1 MHRRLNGHTPMNKK
15 TKAPSG
21 SSTRVVPALL
31 LAGLSAAAQATETP
45 VTELA
50 PITVSAHGGNAVPYD
65 QTGVS
70 VTVLDMEELRSEG
83 VYNLSD
89 ALTTVPGAAVLP
101 GGGLGGRGNSS
112 NIIVR
117 GMARQTYL
125 QPMMDGMLVSGSNGN
140 GNVTPNIIARSNTF
154 DIGTAEL
161 LRGTQGAIYGG
172 GAVAGVL
179 FMETPRGEGE
189 PTATL
194 FQEAGSHDTYTANL
208 RLQGQTGKLHYF
220 VSGTYEHTGND
231 ISSANGGV
239 PSIGKAGRY
248 ECYAEALRLDYDLN
262 ESTTFTT
269 TYRREDAWYDLASY
283 NGADWSTTPYRFRTN
298 MVTAKVES
306 RITQDYTS
314 SLMAGYYGADNMLGH
329 GNNYDLRNVQVE
341 WRHSLRWCPHQ
352 TTHFSFRWTRS
363 QYDCSSWAASNTKE
377 NLYSVALDHI
387 YSPVEGWVS
396 SLAMRLDYSSIYK
409 AMPTVRAA
417 SSYSF
422 DGTGTR
428 LSGSFGYGY
437 RGPSSFERS
446 RGVYHSAWGAY
457 HGNPDLDCET
467 SWSADF
473 GIEQSMGENHTISLT
488 CFWQQVKNAISTT
501 SPDWWA
507 NNYYI
512 NTPGHWTSQGVELSL
527 QGEFGDAWQTGY
539 KLAYTYTQPKQHDG
553 VAIPNS
559 CRQVWSADVHTSPI
573 EKLTTGIG
581 LAAATG
587 RYDWNSARLDSFYT
601 IRCYASYE
609 VNENLTLH
617 ARVENLTN
625 QKFITDSTNGN
636 ILAPGTSVYGG
647 CTVKF

>member
-1 MHRRLNGHTPMNKK
+1 MKNKA
-15 TKAPSG
+15 KAPGG
-21 SSTRVVPALL
+21 SSTRVVPVLL
-31 LAGLSAAAQATETP
+31 LAGLSAAASAAETP

-101 GGGLGGRGNSS
+101 GGGLDGKGNAS

-140 GNVTPNIIARSNTF
+140 GNVTPNIIARCNTF

-208 RLQGQTGKLHYF
+208 RFQGQQDKLHYF
-220 VSGTYEHTGND
+220 VSGTYEHTDND
-231 ISSANGGV
+231 IRSANGSV
-239 PSIGKAGRY
+239 PNISKAGRY
-248 ECYAEALRLDYDLN
+248 ECFAEALRLDYDLN
-262 ESTTFTT
+262 EATTFTT
-269 TYRREDAWYDLASY
+269 TYRREDAWYDQPSY
-283 NGADWSTTPYRFRTN
+283 YGADWSTTPYRFRTN
-298 MVTAKVES
+298 LVTARVES
-306 RITQDYTS
+306 KITNRYTS
-314 SLMAGYYGADNMLGH
+314 SLMAGYYGTDCMLGH
-329 GNNYDLRNVQVE
+329 GSNYDLRNVQVE
-341 WRHSLRWCPHQ
+341 WRNSLRWCQHQ
-352 TTHFSFRWTRS
+352 TTNFSFRWTRS
-363 QYDCSSWAASNTKE
+363 QYDSSSWAASNTKE
-377 NLYSVALDHI
+377 NLYGVGIDHI
-387 YSPVEGWVS
+387 ISPVKEWVS
-396 SLAMRLDYSSIYK
+396 SLAVRLDYSSIYH
-409 AMPTVRAA
+409 ALPTARAA

-422 DGTGTR
+422 ASTGTR
-428 LSGSFGYGY
+428 LFGSFGHGY

-446 RGVYHSAWGAY
+446 KEVFHSAWGDF
-457 HGNPDLDCET
+457 HGNPNLDCET

-473 GIEQSMGENHTISLT
+473 GVEQAISDKHTASIT
-488 CFWQQVKNAISTT
+488 YFWQQVKDAIDAPSE
-501 SPDWWA
+501 DWF
-507 NNYYI
+507 NYYYI
-512 NTPGHWTSQGVELSL
+512 NKDGHWTSQGVELAL
-527 QGEFGDAWQTGY
+527 QGEFGDAWDTGY
-539 KLAYTYTQPKQHDG
+539 KLAYTYTQPKQQDDQS
-553 VAIPNS
+553 IPNS
-559 CRQVWSADVHTSPI
+559 CRQVWSADIHTHPT
-573 EKLTTGIG
+573 EKLTTGMG

-587 RYDWNSARLDSFYT
+587 RRDWDASRLDSYYT
-601 IRCYASYE
+601 LRCYASYE
-609 VNENLTLH
+609 VNETLTLH

-625 QKFITDSTNGN
+625 QKFVTDSSSGN
-636 ILAPGTSVYGG
+636 LLAPGTSIYGG
-647 CTVKF
+647 CTMKF